1 MKGGIMKIFFACE
14 ADKSQQKSLEKTG
27 AKNRLMSYFY
37 LRKKKPDV
45 LRNIVETGL
54 GTNQKPRKPGDTKNV
69 DDI

>member
-1 MKGGIMKIFFACE
+1 MKIYLACE
-14 ADKSQQKSLEKTG
+14 ADKSQQKSLEKAG

-45 LRNIVETGL
+45 LRDIGETGL
-54 GTNQKPRKPGDTKNV
+54 GTNQKPRKPRDKKNV